1 MRWSVIQV
9 IWLREVRDQLRDRR
23 TLFMVVVLPL
33 LMYPVL
39 GMAVL
44 QFALGFVDKPRTLG
58 IVQDAGDS
66 PDFPPDPHHARRSP
80 VPPLSWLSLSGPGP
94 APARAAGAAALAGAS
109 HQLLDFPL
117 LIKDGRLAPGYQ
129 RAGGPLTGTGRRALI
144 KFLPAAAVEEELE
157 ANKVDVVLAAPP
169 GFWDEVRKGR
179 QPTLSVKTRPNDDA
193 SRQALQRL
201 YFALGAWKK
210 NLTQVRLVR
219 QGLGIEFDDPFTVQ
233 DPESGKQPAQAA
245 AESLFDLMVRIFPFL
260 LVLWS
265 LAGALYPAVDLCAG
279 EKERGTMETLLISP
293 ARREEIVWGKFL
305 AIWVFS
311 TATALLNLA
320 SMGLT
325 TWQFSGQL
333 LQQSLAP
340 AALLWCV
347 VLVLPLSA
355 FFSSISLAIGAYAR
369 STKEGQ
375 YYLMPL
381 FLLTMPLIFLTLAP
395 GVQLN
400 PFYSMVPVT
409 GVALLL
415 HRLLTATSLEQMPW
429 LYFLPVLVPM
439 ALYSW
444 LALCW
449 AIEQFQSEEVLFR
462 EAERL
467 DLRLWVRSF
476 FREKL
481 TRPTTGQALFCFAL
495 ILGLNWLGLTVAGT
509 EGAHSLAYVGISQL
523 ALVAAPPLFMAVL
536 LTTRPADGLGLRRP
550 LPVFWPIGVL
560 LGACLVPL
568 VALPFEETL
577 PLFQQV
583 RALRENGGLDTGQ
596 LGWYLLVL
604 VALPA
609 VCEEIAFR
617 GFILMGLRRRFS
629 LLLGCV
635 INSLLY
641 AVFHLNVFQ
650 LLPAFLLGVALA
662 LLAWRSGSTLP
673 GMGLHLVHNGLLLVV
688 ALASPGSG
696 AQLLREGLAVSWP
709 VVLGVGALGTA
720 GSLWWLR
727 QTPKA
732 GALFARE

>member
-1 MRWSVIQV
+1 MMRWSVIRV
-9 IWLREVRDQLRDRR
+9 IWFREVRDQLRDRR
-23 TLFMVVVLPL
+23 TLFMILVLPL
-33 LMYPVL
+33 LLYPIL

-44 QFALGFVDKPRTLG
+44 QFALGFVEKPRTLG
-58 IVQDAGDS
+58 IVQDAGGQA
-66 PDFPPDPHHARRSP
+66 DFPPDPAQFRSSLL
-80 VPPLSWLSLSGPGP
+80 PPLSWLSLAVPGD
-94 APARAAGAAALAGAS
+94 APTRFAGAAALARSS
-109 HQLLDFPL
+109 HDSLDFPFL
-117 LIKDGRLAPGYQ
+117 VREKHLSSRYQPEGGLVPSAGRKVV
-129 RAGGPLTGTGRRALI
+129 I
-144 KFLPAAAVEEELE
+144 KFLPADAADEELE
-157 ANKVDVVLAAPP
+157 ANKVDAIVTAPRDFWRQVVD
-169 GFWDEVRKGR
+169 GHR
-179 QPTLSVKTRPNDDA
+179 PTLNIRVRPSDDA

-201 YFALGAWKK
+201 YAALEKWKK
-210 NLTQVRLVR
+210 ELAQVRLVR
-219 QGLGIEFDDPFTVQ
+219 HGLGSDFDEPFVVR
-233 DPESGKQPAQAA
+233 DPESSKRPAQAA
-245 AESLFDLMVRIFPFL
+245 AESIFDLMVRIFPFL

-293 ARREEIVWGKFL
+293 ARRDEIVWGKFL
-305 AIWVFS
+305 TIWVFS
-311 TATALLNLA
+311 TATALLNLV

-325 TWQFSGQL
+325 TWQFSSQL
-333 LQQSLAP
+333 LPETLAP

-347 VLVLPLSA
+347 LLVLPLSA

-395 GVQLN
+395 GVRLN

-415 HRLLTATSLEQMPW
+415 HRLLTATSLDQVPW
-429 LYFLPVLVPM
+429 LYFVPVLAPM

-449 AIEQFQSEEVLFR
+449 AIEQFHSEEVLFR

-467 DLRLWVRSF
+467 DLGLWIRAL
-476 FREKL
+476 FREKSAL
-481 TRPTTGQALFCFAL
+481 PTTGQALFCFAL
-495 ILGLNWLGLTVAGT
+495 LLALNWLGLTVAGT

-536 LTTRPADGLGLRRP
+536 LTKRPAEGLGMRRP
-550 LPVFWPIGVL
+550 LPVFWPIGLL

-568 VALPFEETL
+568 VAIPFEETL

-583 RALRENGGLDTGQ
+583 RWLRENGEFDPGRV
-596 LGWYLLVL
+596 WIYSVVL
-604 VALPA
+604 AVLPA
-609 VCEEIAFR
+609 LCQEIAFR
-617 GFILMGLRRRFS
+617 GFILKGLKSRFS

-650 LLPAFLLGVALA
+650 VLPAFLLGVALA
-662 LLAWRSGSTLP
+662 LLAWRCGSALP
-673 GMGLHLVHNGLLLVV
+673 GMGLHLVHNGLLLAV
-688 ALASPGSG
+688 ALASPESG
-696 AQLLREGLAVSWP
+696 ADSLHNVLSLSP
-709 VVLGVGALGTA
+709 PILLGVAAVGTA
-720 GSLWWLR
+720 ALLWWLK
-727 QTPKA
+727 QTPKT
-732 GALFARE
+732 GML